1 MNNTP
6 QHHAIGGWFALISLG
21 GATIVKFISDYSGFF
36 SGIASILTALAAGVS
51 IWFTL
56 RRKKA

>member
-6 QHHAIGGWFALISLG
+6 NHHVGGWFALISIG
-21 GATIVKFISDYSGFF
+21 GATIVKFIADNSNFL
-36 SGIASILTALAAGVS
+36 SGIASIATALAAGIS
-51 IWFTL
+51 IFFTL